1 MTDDICGDVMGSD
14 SRSTWLW
21 LYGLGPVMVPVTLT
35 ARGYVVKGV
44 Q

>member
-14 SRSTWLW
+14 SAGCYLWLW
-21 LYGLGPVMVPVTLT
+21 GLGPIMVPVTLT